1 MKCTSPE
8 VRACVSARVRVCV
21 CVCVCVC
28 VYVCACVR
36 VYVCVCARVRVWL
49 VGVRAHT
56 SHLHALHLCEGGSL
70 TRVHLK
76 VRSHC
81 DVAVNLDVKKV
92 DVVLQDVG
100 NVLLDGVDAR
110 FLRFVFRL
118 VAHGNGLPHLR
129 EYAWAGGEWWV

>member
-8 VRACVSARVRVCV
+8 VRACVRARVRACVCVCMCVCVRVCV
-21 CVCVCVC
+21 CVCVC
-28 VYVCACVR
+28 AR
-36 VYVCVCARVRVWL
+36 ARVRVWL

-56 SHLHALHLCEGGSL
+56 FYLHALHLCEGGSL

-92 DVVLQDVG
+92 DVVLEDVG

-110 FLRFVFRL
+110 FLRFVLRL

-129 EYAWAGGEWWV
+129 EYAWAGGEWLV